1 MPPHDK
7 ICILVFHD
15 IIVHKRIKW
24 RPAKRSKYLKE
35 KRQETE

>member
-24 RPAKRSKYLKE
+24 RPAKE
-35 KRQETE
+35 VNI